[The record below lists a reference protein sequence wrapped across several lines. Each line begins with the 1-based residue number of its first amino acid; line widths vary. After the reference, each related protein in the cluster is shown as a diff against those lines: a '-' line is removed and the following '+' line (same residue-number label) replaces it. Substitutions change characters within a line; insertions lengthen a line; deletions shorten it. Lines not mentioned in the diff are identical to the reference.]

1 MTTVIP
7 GDGAPLAA
15 WDIAEAD
22 YPREGGRAEQLRFLL
37 GYAIL
42 APSSHNTQ
50 PWLFRVRD
58 EGVDLYLDRTRG
70 LPVADPE
77 DREITISC
85 GAALFNLRAA
95 LVHFGHAAR
104 VDLVPDRADG
114 DLLARVTVTDGRP
127 HEDGERRLVPAILR
141 RRTNRRPF
149 EERPLSAAQVE
160 ALIAAVEGES
170 AWLHIVDGDA
180 RATVAGLIA
189 EGDRRQW
196 ADRRF
201 RRELAA
207 WTHANRSD
215 HRDGMRG
222 YGFGFGDLMSA
233 AGPVIVRTFDLGKG
247 QAARDRDLATGSPLL
262 LVLGTAEDTPL
273 AWLAAGQALAAALL
287 RAAVD
292 RVDASYLNQPIQV
305 AELRPQL
312 GEAIGHPGFPQ
323 LVLRLGHGPSV
334 RPEPRR
340 PVHEVLLP

>member
-1 MTTVIP
+1 MTAATP
-7 GDGAPLAA
+7 DGIAPLAA

-22 YPREGGRAEQLRFLL
+22 YPREAERAEQLRFLL

-95 LVHFGHAAR
+95 LVHFRHAAR
-104 VDLVPDRADG
+104 VQLVPDPADG
-114 DLLARVTVTDGRP
+114 NLLARVTVADGDVD
-127 HEDGERRLVPAILR
+127 EDGGRRLFPAISR
-141 RRTNRRPF
+141 RRTNRQPFDDRPF
-149 EERPLSAAQVE
+149 PAALVE

-170 AWLHIVDGDA
+170 AWLYIVDGDT
-180 RATVAGLIA
+180 RATVADLIA

-222 YGFGFGDLMSA
+222 YGFGFDDLMSA
-233 AGPVIVRTFDLGKG
+233 AGPVIMRTFDLGKG
-247 QAARDRDLATGSPLL
+247 QAARDRELATGSPLL
-262 LVLGTAEDTPL
+262 AVLGTAEDTPV

-287 RAAVD
+287 TAAVD
-292 RVDASYLNQPIQV
+292 GVDASYLNQPVQV
-305 AELRPQL
+305 ADLRPQL
-312 GEAIGHPGFPQ
+312 GEAIGRSGFPQ
-323 LVLRLGHGPSV
+323 LVLRLGHGSSV

-340 PVHEVLLP
+340 PVSEVLLP